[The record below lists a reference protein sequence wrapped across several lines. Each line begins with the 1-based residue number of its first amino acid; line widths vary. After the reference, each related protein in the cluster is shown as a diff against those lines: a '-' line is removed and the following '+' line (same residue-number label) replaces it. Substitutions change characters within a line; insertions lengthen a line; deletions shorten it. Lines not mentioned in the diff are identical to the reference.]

1 MLAPFDTSEDFSTSS
16 MLRDKGENLTTERLI
31 KLQPEQVV
39 DQILAKA
46 GVLNFGKIFE
56 MLSDICELKKLP
68 PPDEKELLALVLK
81 KSYAL
86 PE

>member
-16 MLRDKGENLTTERLI
+16 MLRDKGENLTTERLL

-46 GVLNFGKIFE
+46 GVLSFGKIFE
-56 MLSDICELKKLP
+56 MLSDICDLKKLP
-68 PPDEKELLALVLK
+68 PPDEKELIALVLK